1 MSEIKQDHN
10 KQSEDNRD
18 YTELSDTNNISNDV
32 SNDISTDVSSIN
44 LQNIGNIKKKK
55 IKWTDKHVDILVD
68 WADKAMCYRWLHSRN
83 TDRYK
88 SLNTWFTI
96 PVIIMSTLTGTANF
110 AQEQVPQEL
119 RGYYSMIVGSVNIL
133 AGIITTVQNFLK
145 ISQLNEAHRV
155 AAIAWDKFYRK
166 IKLELAKSP
175 EERINVELFLKN
187 CSEEFDRLIETSPD
201 IDRKIL
207 KKFKETFEGKKNIS
221 QKIKDMINSKLLIL
235 IDDNGAS
242 LTVTEKQKAF
252 KLINKPVIYDHLE
265 TIRNTVYQSTL
276 NQSELITSTHPFTS
290 EIPNPPEKLV
300 SEQASNDITEIVKRR
315 KLLEDKEKKINEFC
329 SQFKEK
335 YFREPTEDEII
346 ENLENEQEK
355 LTKAIITNY
364 IYKFKEKRKKII
376 EPSQNNNIIIE
387 QSQNNNVIIDIK
399 DN

>member
-1 MSEIKQDHN
+1 MEYTINQEHN
-10 KQSEDNRD
+10 KISEESHTSNDLNN
-18 YTELSDTNNISNDV
+18 DTNSV
-32 SNDISTDVSSIN
+32 SNDISNNS
-44 LQNIGNIKKKK
+44 LQNSEQIKKKK

-145 ISQLNEAHRV
+145 ISQLNESHRV

-175 EERINVELFLKN
+175 AERINVELFLKN
-187 CSEEFDRLIETSPD
+187 SSEEFDRLIETSPG

-207 KKFKETFEGKKNIS
+207 KMFKDTFEGKKNFS
-221 QKIKDMINSKLLIL
+221 QKIKDMINRKLLIDENREPMA
-235 IDDNGAS
+235 I
-242 LTVTEKQKAF
+242 TEKQKAF
-252 KLINKPVIYDHLE
+252 KLINKPAVYDYLE
-265 TIRNTVYQSTL
+265 TVRASVYNAAPL
-276 NQSELITSTHPFTS
+276 PHEP
-290 EIPNPPEKLV
+290 PKPPEKMV
-300 SEQASNDITEIVKRR
+300 PDPATNSIAEIVKRR
-315 KLLEDKEKKINEFC
+315 KILEYKEKKINDFC
-329 SQFKEK
+329 NKFKEK
-335 YFREPTEDEII
+335 YSREPTEDEII

-355 LTKAIITNY
+355 LTKAVITNY
-364 IYKFKEKRKKII
+364 ISKIKEKQRKLK
-376 EPSQNNNIIIE
+376 E
-387 QSQNNNVIIDIK
+387 QSQLQLNSNYLEAQRDNVVIDIK
-399 DN
+399 D